1 MTGRMFLSV
10 YLIRK
15 KADKIGG
22 DVLKIAVI
30 DDERPARKM
39 LIRRV
44 KEVLPDCEVMEAES
58 GADALRMFNEADSFD
73 LIFVDMDLGDMEGIT
88 LAATAKKLFPAAKI
102 IFATA
107 YSQYAAKA
115 YEMEIDDYILK
126 PFDPERVH
134 HVVKKCIGETAG
146 GADREE
152 EKKEIESL
160 IVKKQE
166 TERETEEEAKNDAT
180 VFGKIPVTASR
191 GILFLEID
199 QIVYAETAGHGCVV
213 HTTSRSYEINQLLGE
228 LEKKLAYYGFFRIHK
243 SYLVNLSFISE
254 LFAGSGNGLS
264 VHMKGY
270 ESQELPVGREKL
282 KTLKQLLKIS

>member
-1 MTGRMFLSV
+1 
-10 YLIRK
+10 
-15 KADKIGG
+15 
-22 DVLKIAVI
+22 LKIAVI

-44 KEVLPDCEVMEAES
+44 KEVIPDCEVMEAES

-88 LAATAKKLFPAAKI
+88 LAATAKRLFPGAKI

-134 HVVKKCIGETAG
+134 HVVKKCIGEG
-146 GADREE
+146 NADSVQKE
-152 EKKEIESL
+152 EKADVKPQIAEKQNAESE
-160 IVKKQE
+160 K
-166 TERETEEEAKNDAT
+166 TGTEEKSGAT
-180 VFGKIPVTASR
+180 VFGKIPVTASH
-191 GILFLEID
+191 GILFLEIS
-199 QIVYAETAGHGCVV
+199 QIVYAETDGHGCVV
-213 HTTSRSYEINQLLGE
+213 HTTSRSYEVNQLLGE
-228 LEKKLAYYGFFRIHK
+228 LEKKLTDFGFFRIHK

>member
-1 MTGRMFLSV
+1 M
-10 YLIRK
+10 
-15 KADKIGG
+15 
-22 DVLKIAVI
+22 KIAVI

-44 KEVLPDCEVMEAES
+44 KEVRPDCEITEAES
-58 GADALRMFNEADSFD
+58 GSDALKMFNEADSFD
-73 LIFVDMDLGDMEGIT
+73 LIFVDMDLGDMEGTT
-88 LAATAKKLFPAAKI
+88 LAATAKRLFPGAKI
-102 IFATA
+102 VFATA

-134 HVVKKCIGETAG
+134 HVVKKCIGEGKRDPAG
-146 GADREE
+146 KMEE
-152 EKKEIESL
+152 E
-160 IVKKQE
+160 QE
-166 TERETEEEAKNDAT
+166 NAGVEERREAT

-191 GILFLEID
+191 GILFLEIA
-199 QIVYAETAGHGCVV
+199 QIVYAETDGHGCVV
-213 HTTSRSYEINQLLGE
+213 HTTSRSYEVNQLLGE
-228 LEKKLAYYGFFRIHK
+228 LEKKLADFGFFRIHK
-243 SYLVNLSFISE
+243 SYLINLSFISE

-270 ESQELPVGREKL
+270 ESRELPVGREKL

>member
-1 MTGRMFLSV
+1 M
-10 YLIRK
+10 
-15 KADKIGG
+15 
-22 DVLKIAVI
+22 KIAVI

-44 KEVLPDCEVMEAES
+44 KEILPDCEVTEAES
-58 GADALRMFNEADSFD
+58 GADALRMFNEADTFD

-134 HVVKKCIGETAG
+134 HVVKKCIGE
-146 GADREE
+146 
-152 EKKEIESL
+152 EKSSPAQETEK
-160 IVKKQE
+160 VKPEPVIAAKPE
-166 TERETEEEAKNDAT
+166 TEREKAGTEEKNGAA
-180 VFGKIPVTASR
+180 VFGKIPVTASH
-191 GILFLEID
+191 GILFLEIA
-199 QIVYAETAGHGCVV
+199 QIVYAETDGHGCVV
-213 HTTSRSYEINQLLGE
+213 HTTSKSYEINQLLGE
-228 LEKKLAYYGFFRIHK
+228 LEKKLADFGFFRIHK

-282 KTLKQLLKIS
+282 KTLKQLLKIR